1 MTETMISRWIAV
13 DDMEIHRV
21 NRKAREVTAYA
32 TFFSQPA
39 EIHDKHGHY
48 FEEIN
53 RAAFNRTISHGI
65 GRVQVYY
72 NHGYDLTGRP
82 NVLGAVPIATPVD
95 IRPDGRGLLTISRYN
110 DGEVADAVLAAW
122 EGGQIRGQSFN
133 GRVHQDREIG
143 QREGIPHIERMELGL
158 KEYGPTPSPAY
169 DGDGLVMIRTKD
181 DLAELVRSMIQDIA
195 VGTPQASP
203 TASDTSAPGTSG
215 HSAEDQ
221 DPAVGHSSRTR
232 QLAQLKLKAARITK
246 TGVRHAPSPPVG

>member
-1 MTETMISRWIAV
+1 MTDKLISRWVAV

-32 TFFSQPA
+32 TFFGQPA
-39 EIHDKHGHY
+39 EIRDKHGHY

-82 NVLGAVPIATPVD
+82 NILGAVPVATPLE

-110 DGEVADAVLAAW
+110 DGDVADAILAAW
-122 EGGQIRGQSFN
+122 EGGQIKGQSFN

-143 QREGIPHIERMELGL
+143 QRDGLPHIERMELGL

-169 DGDGLVMIRTKD
+169 DGDGLVMIRSQD

-195 VGTPQASP
+195 AGTPQAPP
-203 TASDTSAPGTSG
+203 TAPSTTG
-215 HSAEDQ
+215 
-221 DPAVGHSSRTR
+221 DPATRPSVTVTDPASGHSSRTR
-232 QLAQLKLKAARITK
+232 QLAQLKLKAARIT
-246 TGVRHAPSPPVG
+246 TGVRHAPSPPIG